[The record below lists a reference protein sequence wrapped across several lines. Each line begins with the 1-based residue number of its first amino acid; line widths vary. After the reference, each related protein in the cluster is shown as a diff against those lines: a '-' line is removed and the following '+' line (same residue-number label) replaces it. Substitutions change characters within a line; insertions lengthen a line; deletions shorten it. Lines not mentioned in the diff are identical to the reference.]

1 MQGSVAKSHPED
13 RRYLCRFHPCNGV
26 LMHFHEFFKI
36 GKKQDLIPLIF
47 KAILLFQEK
56 KRNKKVILLTLTRE
70 GNYNSKSFNQFFK

>member
-1 MQGSVAKSHPED
+1 
-13 RRYLCRFHPCNGV
+13 
-26 LMHFHEFFKI
+26 MHFHEFFKI